1 MGERITAICK
11 FCGREYRL
19 KKSAAGRRA
28 RCKNCGEVFQVPL
41 PSHELD
47 DTVAQWL
54 LEDQARETRQQES
67 GSFQAVEDTS
77 PAFDASEY

>member
-28 RCKNCGEVFQVPL
+28 RCKSCGEVFQVPW
-41 PSHELD
+41 PSQELD

-67 GSFQAVEDTS
+67 GSFRALKEAA
-77 PAFDASEY
+77 PASETGDY